1 MEKEPL
7 KNELM
12 KRFELTLEGK
22 LALLEYVEQGG
33 NLLIFTHTFVP
44 HELRGQNVAARLT
57 RYALEDARRQ
67 GKKVVPQCSYVAA
80 YMERN
85 KEYADLRA
93 DVSPPLV

>member
-7 KNELM
+7 KNGVM
-12 KRFELTLEGK
+12 KRFELTIVGT
-22 LALLEYVEQGG
+22 LAVLDYVEQGE
-33 NLLIFTHTFVP
+33 NLLVFTHTFVP
-44 HELRGQNVAARLT
+44 NELRGQNVAARLT
-57 RYALEDARRQ
+57 KCALDDARQQ

-93 DVSPPLV
+93 DVGLPLA